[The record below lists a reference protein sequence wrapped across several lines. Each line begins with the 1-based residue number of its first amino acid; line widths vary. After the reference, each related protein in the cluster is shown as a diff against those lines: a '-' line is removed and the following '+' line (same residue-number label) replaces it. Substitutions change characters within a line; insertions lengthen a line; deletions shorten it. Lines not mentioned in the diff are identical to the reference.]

1 MKVDAEK
8 PSIEKAKPQ
17 PTLKERVNPSTT
29 CIIMEVTTKPIPLV
43 ELNSLRPKL
52 INFVSLIKKKDIKC
66 EVMEVPIEDVIP
78 LAEIGLEPRLDSRK
92 DSEEVVLEMPKKARC
107 MTSVM
112 DALFSIPPIDES
124 NDREPSPLE
133 EIIVHEDTMAISLP
147 WVTER
152 KKMSLMRRRLLRI
165 KK

>member
-1 MKVDAEK
+1 
-8 PSIEKAKPQ
+8 
-17 PTLKERVNPSTT
+17 
-29 CIIMEVTTKPIPLV
+29 
-43 ELNSLRPKL
+43 
-52 INFVSLIKKKDIKC
+52 
-66 EVMEVPIEDVIP
+66 
-78 LAEIGLEPRLDSRK
+78 
-92 DSEEVVLEMPKKARC
+92 VVLEMPKKASW
-107 MTSVM
+107 MTLVM